1 MSSANLTKIMTNF
14 YTTLTPREIQV
25 LQLAAGGASNSDI
38 AQALDIAK
46 STVKNH
52 ISSINKKYGTETR
65 VQAIIYG
72 LTTGD
77 VDFTIARNEVE
88 GRRVKSL

>member
-1 MSSANLTKIMTNF
+1 MFVSV
-14 YTTLTPREIQV
+14 LTPRERQV
-25 LQLAAGGASNSDI
+25 LQLAAGGASNAEI
-38 AQALDIAK
+38 AQALDITR

-52 ISSINKKYGTETR
+52 ISSINKKYGVICR
-65 VQAIIYG
+65 VQAVIYG

-88 GRRVKSL
+88 LRRVKSP

>member
-1 MSSANLTKIMTNF
+1 MFVSV
-14 YTTLTPREIQV
+14 LTPREIQV
-25 LQLAAGGASNSDI
+25 FQLAAGGASNSDI

-52 ISSINKKYGTETR
+52 ISSINKKYGVICR
-65 VQAIIYG
+65 GQAIIYG

-77 VDFTIARNEVE
+77 VDFTVARNEVE
-88 GRRVKSL
+88 GRRVKSP

>member
-1 MSSANLTKIMTNF
+1 MFVSV
-14 YTTLTPREIQV
+14 LTPREIQV
-25 LQLAAGGASNSDI
+25 LQLAAVGASNSDI

-52 ISSINKKYGTETR
+52 ISSMNKKYGTETR

-72 LTTGD
+72 LTTCD